1 MAAKDEVALVPLEK
15 YEVARFGIAET
26 IALVRENLGDG
37 VNVGPLDLE
46 RVTIPPQGGTKWQ
59 VPDVVGE
66 TRDEATITG
75 VIIAHSPVR
84 LYWAQSIDEGGAGK
98 PPDCLSEN
106 GVTGVP
112 ADETAAAEGGYGG
125 LCAKCK
131 MNQWSS
137 TSKTNSRAK
146 ACTER
151 HHVLLLMPDSLLPR
165 LVSLP
170 PSSLGNWRAYML
182 GLAGQVKRPYY
193 GVLTELGLNK
203 TTNAQGIA
211 YAEATFRMAGLVPD
225 EVVPRLQ
232 DMAAQFKALTTV
244 GEADF
249 AAADA

>member
-1 MAAKDEVALVPLEK
+1 MAKQDEVALVPLEK

-46 RVTIPPQGGTKWQ
+46 RITIPPQGGTKWQ
-59 VPDVVGE
+59 VPDVGGE
-66 TRDEATITG
+66 VRDETTITG

-84 LYWAQSIDEGGAGK
+84 LYWAQSLEQGGAGK

-137 TSKTNSRAK
+137 TSKANSRAK

-182 GLAGQVKRPYY
+182 ALAGQVKRPYY
-193 GVLTELGLNK
+193 GVLTELGLSR

-211 YAEATFRMAGLVPD
+211 YAEATFRMAGLVP
-225 EVVPRLQ
+225 EEIIPRLRE
-232 DMAAQFKALTTV
+232 MATEFATLSSV